1 MSQLEVPQCTNSGIW
16 YSFGS
21 AAPLGLTYKVPVLRT
36 AHVDKPALER
46 IRRRFTFEDMMRPN
60 TITKEAAV

>member
-1 MSQLEVPQCTNSGIW
+1 MYELRYLVFIRKRG
-16 YSFGS
+16 
-21 AAPLGLTYKVPVLRT
+21 PLGLTYKVPVLRT

-60 TITKEAAV
+60 TITKEAAI